1 MKKRKKK
8 TLFKTKNL
16 NLKNDLLLIKYC
28 IIKTKYIY
36 LHMYF
41 EKNCYN
47 YIMIICKLN
56 ISIMT
61 KF

>member
-1 MKKRKKK
+1 M
-8 TLFKTKNL
+8 KNL
-16 NLKNDLLLIKYC
+16 NLKNDKLLIKYC

-36 LHMYF
+36 LQLRF

-47 YIMIICKLN
+47 YIIMIRKLN

-61 KF
+61 NF